1 MKRYLVLDTETTGVD
16 EDARV
21 VEIAWIEL
29 DEDLKEVHRIRSLI
43 DPEMPIPP
51 SAMGVHHITDEMV
64 EAKPTLEEFFHQLKP
79 IDLAPDDQVVLIAHN
94 AQFDKRFIEDFL
106 PVSDTLC
113 TLRLSR
119 YFWPDAPDH
128 KLQTL
133 RYHFKLGGKQGAHG
147 ALSDCE
153 TTLALLRHMT
163 KSETLESLRL
173 LCRGALP
180 TRRMPF
186 GKYRGELIEDV
197 PGGYRAWLL
206 GQDIDIDLWTAL
218 KASF

>member
-29 DEDLKEVHRIRSLI
+29 DANLDEIQRIRSLI

-64 EAKPTLEEFFHQLKP
+64 ENEPTLNEFFDKLRP
-79 IDLAPDDQVVLIAHN
+79 IDLAPNDRVVLIAHN
-94 AQFDKRFIEDFL
+94 AQFDQRFVEDFL
-106 PVSDTLC
+106 PISETVC
-113 TLRLSR
+113 TLRLAR

-133 RYHFKLGGKQGAHG
+133 RYHFKFRGKQGAHG

-153 TTLALLRHMT
+153 TTVSLLHHML
-163 KSETLESLRL
+163 KDETLDSLCS

-180 TRRMPF
+180 MLRMPF
-186 GKYRGELIEDV
+186 GKYKGELIGDV
-197 PGGYRAWLL
+197 PRGYRTWLL
-206 GQDIDIDLWTAL
+206 GQEIDIDLWTAL